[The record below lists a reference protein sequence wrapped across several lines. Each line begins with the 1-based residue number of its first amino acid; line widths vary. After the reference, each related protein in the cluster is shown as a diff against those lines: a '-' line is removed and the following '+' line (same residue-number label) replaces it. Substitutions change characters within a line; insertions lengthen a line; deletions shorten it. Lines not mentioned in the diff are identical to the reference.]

1 MMRTGKHKPKVSI
14 KGILKGIILIFLPK
28 LGRLLGFSFFDPK
41 ATEFIVSVIK
51 NQLKERQN
59 NPTKNKRNDFI
70 DLLVA
75 ALNASENEQNTV
87 GKDEDQFEKDAMLN
101 GSSVNKKPP
110 AFTQS
115 ELEEAIVCNAFL
127 LFFAGFD
134 TTSTGMAQVVYYLAK
149 NPNVQDQLYE
159 ELLEAAEKAGG
170 KEKLGYNEIQ
180 TLPYLEMV
188 VLESLR
194 NYTAVTP
201 LERECAEEYHVPGT
215 DYVIEKGVIVQ
226 IPVPNM

>member
-1 MMRTGKHKPKVSI
+1 MMRTGKYKGGYMDMLQSMIIIVLPKVANM
-14 KGILKGIILIFLPK
+14 
-28 LGRLLGFSFFDPK
+28 LGLSFFDSK
-41 ATEFIVSVIK
+41 ATSFIVSVIK

-59 NPTKNKRNDFI
+59 NPTGNKRNDFI
-70 DLLVA
+70 DILVA
-75 ALNASENEQNTV
+75 ALNASENEQNAV
-87 GKDEDQFEKDAMLN
+87 GKEEDQFDKDALLN
-101 GSSVNKKPP
+101 GGSINKKPP

-115 ELEEAIVCNAFL
+115 ELEDVIVCNAFL

-134 TTSTGMAQVVYYLAK
+134 TTSTGMAQVLYQLAK
-149 NPNVQDQLYE
+149 NPKVQDQLYE
-159 ELLEAAEKAGG
+159 ELLEAAEKSGG

-194 NYTAVTP
+194 SYSPITP
-201 LERECAEEYHVPGT
+201 LERECAEDYHVPGT

-226 IPVPNM
+226 IPVPKM